1 MRVPGDSKARGF
13 AWLAALCFA
22 IPSVSAAG
30 EGAAEKIKFNMS
42 SRAHGS
48 IAGFVVA
55 LARGFY
61 KKEGLDVDLKRGY
74 GALRTVDDVADGLF
88 QFGWGAPEGIVL
100 NRTKGGR
107 TLMVGAINDTFT
119 TALCYD
125 RAKMTLAKPRDL
137 AGKKVGVAGFSPI
150 RAVLPILMDNA
161 GAGGGKIAYIK
172 MKPARTLPSL
182 FSGKTDVAACRL
194 GSDASIVKMAA
205 VKKGVDIGVRKLSD
219 LFGLDVYGNG
229 IITSRELM
237 DAKPRTIGR
246 FVRASYR
253 GYAWMSRNMAA
264 AADLVVKRFPT
275 LKRPIVLDQARATDK
290 LMKGPNFPTKGYG
303 WIDRAKMKRTRDFT
317 IAAWN
322 IKMDIPLDEIYTNRY
337 LAGSPI
343 Q

>member
-205 VKKGVDIGVRKLSD
+205 VKKGVDIGVR
-219 LFGLDVYGNG
+219 
-229 IITSRELM
+229 
-237 DAKPRTIGR
+237 
-246 FVRASYR
+246 
-253 GYAWMSRNMAA
+253 
-264 AADLVVKRFPT
+264 
-275 LKRPIVLDQARATDK
+275 
-290 LMKGPNFPTKGYG
+290 
-303 WIDRAKMKRTRDFT
+303 
-317 IAAWN
+317 
-322 IKMDIPLDEIYTNRY
+322 
-337 LAGSPI
+337 
-343 Q
+343 